1 MAKIRSVSPSACISP
16 DLAAVSDRAAL
27 MFLLLPCHCDDYGVM
42 PYHPAKLKALVFPMR
57 DVTAD
62 ECALLVDELS
72 AHDMVSVYEAEGASW
87 LHVTNFSKY
96 QHPARMRRSDWP
108 LPPSLAAEQGQCSDS
123 AEAVQEQCAG
133 SAEAVRGQCAGSA
146 EAVRGQCGGSAE
158 GAECAEKGASHD
170 NRQCSDSAAT
180 VRGQCNDSAEAVPRQ
195 CSEAAGEGEGEGDRE
210 RKEKQEK
217 EKRAAE
223 PPEPS
228 VFDVAEPSDEDV
240 RRVVSCINRV
250 ARKRLSADTPSVREP
265 IAIRLAQ
272 GRTVDELCSVA
283 TCKARQWAGW
293 EQAKAR
299 LVPKTLFGRKF
310 DEYLADAE
318 EGGGSDAEDERY
330 SGAW

>member
-72 AHDMVSVYEAEGASW
+72 AHDMVSVYEAEGATW

-108 LPPSLAAEQGQCSDS
+108 LPPWLAAEQCPDS
-123 AEAVQEQCAG
+123 AATVQEQCPDSDEAVREKCAG
-133 SAEAVRGQCAGSA
+133 SAEAVQ
-146 EAVRGQCGGSAE
+146 GQCGGSAE
-158 GAECAEKGASHD
+158 GAEGAEKGASPD

-180 VRGQCNDSAEAVPRQ
+180 VRGQCPDSAEAVPRQ

-217 EKRAAE
+217 EKRPAE
-223 PPEPS
+223 PGDPAEQI
-228 VFDVAEPSDEDV
+228 VRDVAAQAV
-240 RRVVSCINRV
+240 AHLNRRCR
-250 ARKRLSADTPSVREP
+250 RKFKDDSP
-265 IAIRLAQ
+265 
-272 GRTVDELCSVA
+272 A
-283 TCKARQWAGW
+283 TL
-293 EQAKAR
+293 R
-299 LVPKTLFGRKF
+299 LVRARMREGHTAADFIAVVDNKAHWMTDPKMRRYLRPETLWCAKHF
-310 DEYLADAE
+310 ESYLN
-318 EGGGSDAEDERY
+318 EGGGADDAAGEY
-330 SGAW
+330 SGAF

>member
-72 AHDMVSVYEAEGASW
+72 AHDMVSVYEAEGATW

-108 LPPSLAAEQGQCSDS
+108 LPPWLAAEQGQRPDSDEAVREQCRDS
-123 AEAVQEQCAG
+123 AEAVQEQC
-133 SAEAVRGQCAGSA
+133 SDSA
-146 EAVRGQCGGSAE
+146 EAVRGQCGDSADC
-158 GAECAEKGASHD
+158 AECAEKGASPD

-180 VRGQCNDSAEAVPRQ
+180 VQGQCSDSAEAVPRQ

-250 ARKRLSADTPSVREP
+250 ARKRLSADAPSVREP

>member
-1 MAKIRSVSPSACISP
+1 M
-16 DLAAVSDRAAL
+16 
-27 MFLLLPCHCDDYGVM
+27 
-42 PYHPAKLKALVFPMR
+42 
-57 DVTAD
+57 
-62 ECALLVDELS
+62 DELS

-108 LPPSLAAEQGQCSDS
+108 LPPWLAAEQCPDSAATAQGQCPDS
-123 AEAVQEQCAG
+123 AEAVQEQCSG
-133 SAEAVRGQCAGSA
+133 SAEAVREQYGD
-146 EAVRGQCGGSAE
+146 SAE
-158 GAECAEKGASHD
+158 GAEGAEKGASPD

-180 VRGQCNDSAEAVPRQ
+180 VRGQCSDSAEAVPRQ

-217 EKRAAE
+217 EKRPAE

-250 ARKRLSADTPSVREP
+250 ARKRLSAETPSVREP

-272 GRTVDELCSVA
+272 GRTVNELCSVA

-310 DEYLADAE
+310 DEYLAEAE

>member
-108 LPPSLAAEQGQCSDS
+108 LPPWLAAEQCPDNAATAQGQCPDS

-133 SAEAVRGQCAGSA
+133 SAEAVR
-146 EAVRGQCGGSAE
+146 EQCGDSAE
-158 GAECAEKGASHD
+158 GAEGAEKGASPD

-180 VRGQCNDSAEAVPRQ
+180 VRGQCSDSAEAVPRQ
-195 CSEAAGEGEGEGDRE
+195 CREAAGEGEGEGDRE

-217 EKRAAE
+217 EKRPAE
-223 PPEPS
+223 PGDPAEQI
-228 VFDVAEPSDEDV
+228 VRDVAAQAV
-240 RRVVSCINRV
+240 AHLNRRCR
-250 ARKRLSADTPSVREP
+250 RKFKDDSP
-265 IAIRLAQ
+265 
-272 GRTVDELCSVA
+272 A
-283 TCKARQWAGW
+283 TL
-293 EQAKAR
+293 R
-299 LVPKTLFGRKF
+299 LVRARMREGHTAADFIAVVDNKAHWMTDPKMRRYLRPETLWCAKHF
-310 DEYLADAE
+310 ESYLN
-318 EGGGSDAEDERY
+318 EGGGADDAAGEY
-330 SGAW
+330 SGAF

>member
-72 AHDMVSVYEAEGASW
+72 AHDMVSVYEAEGATW

-108 LPPSLAAEQGQCSDS
+108 LPPSPAEEQGQRPDSDEAVREQCRDS
-123 AEAVQEQCAG
+123 AEAVQEQC
-133 SAEAVRGQCAGSA
+133 SDSA
-146 EAVRGQCGGSAE
+146 EAVRGQCGDSAE
-158 GAECAEKGASHD
+158 GAECAEKCASPD

-180 VRGQCNDSAEAVPRQ
+180 VQGQCNDSAEAVPRQ

-223 PPEPS
+223 PGEPS

-250 ARKRLSADTPSVREP
+250 ARKRLSADAPSVREP

-272 GRTVDELCSVA
+272 GRTVDELCSVV

-310 DEYLADAE
+310 DEYLAEAE

>member
-42 PYHPAKLKALVFPMR
+42 PFHPAKLKALVFPMR

-96 QHPARMRRSDWP
+96 QHPARIRRSDWP
-108 LPPSLAAEQGQCSDS
+108 LPPWLAAEQCAGSAATVQGQCPNS

-133 SAEAVRGQCAGSA
+133 GAGAVR
-146 EAVRGQCGGSAE
+146 EQCGDSAD
-158 GAECAEKGASHD
+158 GADRAEKYASHD

-180 VRGQCNDSAEAVPRQ
+180 VQGQCSDSAGAVPRQ
-195 CSEAAGEGEGEGDRE
+195 CNEAAGEGEGEGDRE

-217 EKRAAE
+217 EKRPAE

-272 GRTVDELCSVA
+272 GRTVDELCSVV

-318 EGGGSDAEDERY
+318 EGGGPDAEDERY

>member
-108 LPPSLAAEQGQCSDS
+108 LPPWLAAAQGQCPDSAEAVREQCRDS

-133 SAEAVRGQCAGSA
+133 SAEAVRGQCDD
-146 EAVRGQCGGSAE
+146 SAE

-180 VRGQCNDSAEAVPRQ
+180 VQGQCGDSAEAVPRQ
-195 CSEAAGEGEGEGDRE
+195 CGEAAGEGEGDRE

>member
-108 LPPSLAAEQGQCSDS
+108 LPPWLAAEQCPDSAATAQGQCPDS
-123 AEAVQEQCAG
+123 AEAVQEQCSG
-133 SAEAVRGQCAGSA
+133 SAEALREQYGD
-146 EAVRGQCGGSAE
+146 SAE
-158 GAECAEKGASHD
+158 GAEGAEKGASPD

-180 VRGQCNDSAEAVPRQ
+180 VRGQCSDSAEAVTRQ
-195 CSEAAGEGEGEGDRE
+195 CSEAAGEGEGEGVGENHRDIAHPADFGDPAEQIVRD
-210 RKEKQEK
+210 
-217 EKRAAE
+217 AAAQA
-223 PPEPS
+223 
-228 VFDVAEPSDEDV
+228 VAHLN
-240 RRVVSCINRV
+240 RRCRRNF
-250 ARKRLSADTPSVREP
+250 KADSP
-265 IAIRLAQ
+265 
-272 GRTVDELCSVA
+272 A
-283 TCKARQWAGW
+283 TL
-293 EQAKAR
+293 R
-299 LVPKTLFGRKF
+299 LVRARMREGHTAADFIAVVDNKAHWMTDPKMRRYLRPETLWCAKHF
-310 DEYLADAE
+310 ESYLN
-318 EGGGSDAEDERY
+318 EGGGSDDAAGEY
-330 SGAW
+330 SGAF

>member
-108 LPPSLAAEQGQCSDS
+108 LPPWLAAEQCPDSAATVQGQCSDS
-123 AEAVQEQCAG
+123 AEAVHEQCAG
-133 SAEAVRGQCAGSA
+133 SEEAVR
-146 EAVRGQCGGSAE
+146 EQCGDSAE
-158 GAECAEKGASHD
+158 GAEGAEKGASHD
-170 NRQCSDSAAT
+170 NQHCYDSAAT
-180 VRGQCNDSAEAVPRQ
+180 VQEQCSDSAEAVPRQ
-195 CSEAAGEGEGEGDRE
+195 CSEAAGEGEGVGDRE

-217 EKRAAE
+217 EKRPAE
-223 PPEPS
+223 PGDPAEQI
-228 VFDVAEPSDEDV
+228 VRDVAGQAV
-240 RRVVSCINRV
+240 AHLNRRCR
-250 ARKRLSADTPSVREP
+250 RKFKADSP
-265 IAIRLAQ
+265 
-272 GRTVDELCSVA
+272 A
-283 TCKARQWAGW
+283 TL
-293 EQAKAR
+293 R
-299 LVPKTLFGRKF
+299 LVRARMREGHTAADFIAVVDNKAHWMTDPKMRRYLRPETLWCAKHF
-310 DEYLADAE
+310 ESYLN
-318 EGGGSDAEDERY
+318 EGGGADDAAGEY
-330 SGAW
+330 SGAF

>member
-108 LPPSLAAEQGQCSDS
+108 LPPSPAEEQGQCSDSAEAVREQCRDS

-133 SAEAVRGQCAGSA
+133 SAEAVRGQCGD
-146 EAVRGQCGGSAE
+146 SAE

-180 VRGQCNDSAEAVPRQ
+180 VQGQCGDSAEAVPRQ

>member
-108 LPPSLAAEQGQCSDS
+108 LPPWLAAEQCPDSAATAQGQCPDS

-133 SAEAVRGQCAGSA
+133 SAEAVR
-146 EAVRGQCGGSAE
+146 EQCGDSAE
-158 GAECAEKGASHD
+158 GAEGAEKGASPD

-180 VRGQCNDSAEAVPRQ
+180 VRGQCSDSAEAVPRQ
-195 CSEAAGEGEGEGDRE
+195 CREAAGEGEGEGDRE

-217 EKRAAE
+217 EKRPAE
-223 PPEPS
+223 PGDPAEQI
-228 VFDVAEPSDEDV
+228 VRDVAAQAV
-240 RRVVSCINRV
+240 AHLNRRCR
-250 ARKRLSADTPSVREP
+250 RKFKDDSP
-265 IAIRLAQ
+265 
-272 GRTVDELCSVA
+272 A
-283 TCKARQWAGW
+283 TL
-293 EQAKAR
+293 R
-299 LVPKTLFGRKF
+299 LVRARMREGHTAADFIAVVDNKAHWMTDPKMRRYLRPETLWCAKHF
-310 DEYLADAE
+310 ESYLN
-318 EGGGSDAEDERY
+318 EGGGADDAAGEY
-330 SGAW
+330 SGAF

>member
-108 LPPSLAAEQGQCSDS
+108 LPPWLAAHCPDSAATVQGQCPDS
-123 AEAVQEQCAG
+123 AEAVRE
-133 SAEAVRGQCAGSA
+133 QCAGSA

-158 GAECAEKGASHD
+158 GAEQAENCASPD
-170 NRQCSDSAAT
+170 NRQCSDSDAT
-180 VRGQCNDSAEAVPRQ
+180 VRGQCPDSAEAVPRQ
-195 CSEAAGEGEGEGDRE
+195 CSEAAGEGEGEGVGDRE

>member
-108 LPPSLAAEQGQCSDS
+108 LPPWLAAHCPDSAATAQGQCPDS
-123 AEAVQEQCAG
+123 AEAVRE
-133 SAEAVRGQCAGSA
+133 QCAGSA

-158 GAECAEKGASHD
+158 GAEQAENCASPD
-170 NRQCSDSAAT
+170 NRQCSDSDAT
-180 VRGQCNDSAEAVPRQ
+180 VRGQCPDSAEAVPRQ
-195 CSEAAGEGEGEGDRE
+195 CSEAAGEGEGVGDRE

-223 PPEPS
+223 PGDPAEQI
-228 VFDVAEPSDEDV
+228 VRDVAAQAV
-240 RRVVSCINRV
+240 AHLNRRCR
-250 ARKRLSADTPSVREP
+250 RKFKPDSP
-265 IAIRLAQ
+265 
-272 GRTVDELCSVA
+272 A
-283 TCKARQWAGW
+283 TL
-293 EQAKAR
+293 R
-299 LVPKTLFGRKF
+299 LVRARMREGHTAADFIAVVDNKAHWMTDPKMRRYLRPETLWCAKHF
-310 DEYLADAE
+310 ESYLN
-318 EGGGSDAEDERY
+318 EGGGADDAAGEY
-330 SGAW
+330 SGAF

>member
-108 LPPSLAAEQGQCSDS
+108 LPPSPAAEREQCSDS
-123 AEAVQEQCAG
+123 AEAVQE
-133 SAEAVRGQCAGSA
+133 QCAGSA

>member
-108 LPPSLAAEQGQCSDS
+108 LPPSPAEEQGQCS
-123 AEAVQEQCAG
+123 
-133 SAEAVRGQCAGSA
+133 
-146 EAVRGQCGGSAE
+146 
-158 GAECAEKGASHD
+158 
-170 NRQCSDSAAT
+170 
-180 VRGQCNDSAEAVPRQ
+180 DSAEAVPRQ

>member
-1 MAKIRSVSPSACISP
+1 M
-16 DLAAVSDRAAL
+16 
-27 MFLLLPCHCDDYGVM
+27 
-42 PYHPAKLKALVFPMR
+42 
-57 DVTAD
+57 
-62 ECALLVDELS
+62 
-72 AHDMVSVYEAEGASW
+72 
-87 LHVTNFSKY
+87 
-96 QHPARMRRSDWP
+96 
-108 LPPSLAAEQGQCSDS
+108 
-123 AEAVQEQCAG
+123 
-133 SAEAVRGQCAGSA
+133 
-146 EAVRGQCGGSAE
+146 
-158 GAECAEKGASHD
+158 
-170 NRQCSDSAAT
+170 
-180 VRGQCNDSAEAVPRQ
+180 
-195 CSEAAGEGEGEGDRE
+195 GDRE

>member
-42 PYHPAKLKALVFPMR
+42 PFHPAKLKALVFPMR

-108 LPPSLAAEQGQCSDS
+108 LPPWLAAEQCPDSAATVQEQCAGGAEAAQGQCAGSAGAVQEQCGGSADGADRAEKYASPDNRQCGDSAATVQGQCSDS
-123 AEAVQEQCAG
+123 AG
-133 SAEAVRGQCAGSA
+133 
-146 EAVRGQCGGSAE
+146 
-158 GAECAEKGASHD
+158 
-170 NRQCSDSAAT
+170 
-180 VRGQCNDSAEAVPRQ
+180 AVPRQ
-195 CSEAAGEGEGEGDRE
+195 CNEAAGEGEGEGDRE

-217 EKRAAE
+217 EKRPAE

-272 GRTVDELCSVA
+272 GRTVDELCSVV

-318 EGGGSDAEDERY
+318 EGGGPDAEDERY

>member
-72 AHDMVSVYEAEGASW
+72 AHDMVSVYEAEGAEW

-108 LPPSLAAEQGQCSDS
+108 LPPWLAAQCPDSAATAQGQRPDS
-123 AEAVQEQCAG
+123 AEAVREQCAG
-133 SAEAVRGQCAGSA
+133 SAEAVQL
-146 EAVRGQCGGSAE
+146 QCGGSADGAE
-158 GAECAEKGASHD
+158 GAQKGASPD

-180 VRGQCNDSAEAVPRQ
+180 VQGQCSDSAEAVPRQ

-217 EKRAAE
+217 EKRPAE
-223 PPEPS
+223 PGYPAEQI
-228 VFDVAEPSDEDV
+228 VRDVAAQAV
-240 RRVVSCINRV
+240 AHLNRRCR
-250 ARKRLSADTPSVREP
+250 RKFKDDSP
-265 IAIRLAQ
+265 
-272 GRTVDELCSVA
+272 A
-283 TCKARQWAGW
+283 TL
-293 EQAKAR
+293 R
-299 LVPKTLFGRKF
+299 LVRARMREGHTAADFIAVVDNKAHWMTDPKMRRYLRPETLWCAKHF
-310 DEYLADAE
+310 ESYLN
-318 EGGGSDAEDERY
+318 EGGGADDAAGEY
-330 SGAW
+330 SGAF

>member
-72 AHDMVSVYEAEGASW
+72 AHDMVSVYEAEGATW

-108 LPPSLAAEQGQCSDS
+108 LPPWLAAEQCPDSAATVQGQCPDS
-123 AEAVQEQCAG
+123 AEAVHEQCAG
-133 SAEAVRGQCAGSA
+133 SAEAVR
-146 EAVRGQCGGSAE
+146 EQCGDSADGAE
-158 GAECAEKGASHD
+158 GAEKGASPD

-180 VRGQCNDSAEAVPRQ
+180 VRGQCSDSAEAVPRQ
-195 CSEAAGEGEGEGDRE
+195 CSEAAGEGEGEEDRE

-217 EKRAAE
+217 EKRPAE
-223 PPEPS
+223 HPEPS

>member
-108 LPPSLAAEQGQCSDS
+108 LPPWLAAEQCPDSAATAQGQCPDS
-123 AEAVQEQCAG
+123 AEAVQEQCG
-133 SAEAVRGQCAGSA
+133 D
-146 EAVRGQCGGSAE
+146 SAE
-158 GAECAEKGASHD
+158 GAEGAEKGASPD

-180 VRGQCNDSAEAVPRQ
+180 VQGQCSDSAEAVPRQ
-195 CSEAAGEGEGEGDRE
+195 CSEAAGEGEGVGDRE

-223 PPEPS
+223 PGEPS

-272 GRTVDELCSVA
+272 GRTVDELCSVV

-310 DEYLADAE
+310 DEYLAEAE

>member
-108 LPPSLAAEQGQCSDS
+108 LPPWLAAEQCPDS
-123 AEAVQEQCAG
+123 AATVQEQCAG
-133 SAEAVRGQCAGSA
+133 GAEAVR
-146 EAVRGQCGGSAE
+146 EQCGDSAE
-158 GAECAEKGASHD
+158 GAEYAEKGASPD

-180 VRGQCNDSAEAVPRQ
+180 VQGQCSDSAGAVPRQ
-195 CSEAAGEGEGEGDRE
+195 CNEAAGEGEGEGDRE

-217 EKRAAE
+217 EKRPAE

-272 GRTVDELCSVA
+272 GRTVDELCSVV

-318 EGGGSDAEDERY
+318 EGGVSDAEDERY

>member
-42 PYHPAKLKALVFPMR
+42 PFHPAKLKALVFPMR

-108 LPPSLAAEQGQCSDS
+108 LPPWLAAEQCPDSAATVQEQCAGGAEAVREQCRDSAEGAEYAEKGTSTDNRHCGDSAATVQGQCSDS
-123 AEAVQEQCAG
+123 AG
-133 SAEAVRGQCAGSA
+133 
-146 EAVRGQCGGSAE
+146 
-158 GAECAEKGASHD
+158 
-170 NRQCSDSAAT
+170 
-180 VRGQCNDSAEAVPRQ
+180 AVPRQ
-195 CSEAAGEGEGEGDRE
+195 CNEAAGEGEGEGDRE

-217 EKRAAE
+217 EKRPAE

-272 GRTVDELCSVA
+272 GRTVDELCSVV

-318 EGGGSDAEDERY
+318 EGGGPDAEDERY

>member
-42 PYHPAKLKALVFPMR
+42 PFHPAKLKALVFPMR

-108 LPPSLAAEQGQCSDS
+108 LPPWLAAEHCPDS
-123 AEAVQEQCAG
+123 AATVQEQCAG
-133 SAEAVRGQCAGSA
+133 GAEAVR
-146 EAVRGQCGGSAE
+146 EQCGDSAE
-158 GAECAEKGASHD
+158 GADRAEKYASHD

-180 VRGQCNDSAEAVPRQ
+180 VQGQCSDSAGAVPRQ
-195 CSEAAGEGEGEGDRE
+195 CNEAAGEGEGEGDRE

-217 EKRAAE
+217 EKRPAE

-272 GRTVDELCSVA
+272 GRTVDELCSVV

-318 EGGGSDAEDERY
+318 EGGGPDAEDERY

>member
-108 LPPSLAAEQGQCSDS
+108 LPPWLAAEQRPDSDATVQGQRPDS
-123 AEAVQEQCAG
+123 AEAVREQCAG
-133 SAEAVRGQCAGSA
+133 SAEAVQ
-146 EAVRGQCGGSAE
+146 GQCGGSAE
-158 GAECAEKGASHD
+158 GAERAENCASPD

-180 VRGQCNDSAEAVPRQ
+180 VQGQCSDSAEAVPRQ
-195 CSEAAGEGEGEGDRE
+195 CSEAAGEGEGEGVGENHRAIAHPADFDDPAEQIVRDAAAQAVAHLNRRCR
-210 RKEKQEK
+210 RKFK
-217 EKRAAE
+217 
-223 PPEPS
+223 
-228 VFDVAEPSDEDV
+228 
-240 RRVVSCINRV
+240 
-250 ARKRLSADTPSVREP
+250 ADSP
-265 IAIRLAQ
+265 
-272 GRTVDELCSVA
+272 A
-283 TCKARQWAGW
+283 TL
-293 EQAKAR
+293 R
-299 LVPKTLFGRKF
+299 LVRARMREGHTAADFIAVVDNKAHWMTDPKMRRYLRPETLWCAKHF
-310 DEYLADAE
+310 ESYLN
-318 EGGGSDAEDERY
+318 EGGGADDAAGEY
-330 SGAW
+330 SGAF

>member
-108 LPPSLAAEQGQCSDS
+108 LPPSPAAEQGQCPDSDEAVREQCRDS

-133 SAEAVRGQCAGSA
+133 SAEAVRGQCGD
-146 EAVRGQCGGSAE
+146 SAE

-180 VRGQCNDSAEAVPRQ
+180 VQGQCSDSAEAVPRQ
-195 CSEAAGEGEGEGDRE
+195 CSEAAGEGEGEGVGENHRDIAHPAEQIVRD
-210 RKEKQEK
+210 
-217 EKRAAE
+217 AAAQA
-223 PPEPS
+223 
-228 VFDVAEPSDEDV
+228 VAHLN
-240 RRVVSCINRV
+240 RRCRRNF
-250 ARKRLSADTPSVREP
+250 KADSP
-265 IAIRLAQ
+265 
-272 GRTVDELCSVA
+272 A
-283 TCKARQWAGW
+283 TL
-293 EQAKAR
+293 R
-299 LVPKTLFGRKF
+299 LVRARMREGHTAADFIAVVDNKAHWMTDPKMRRYLRPETLWCAKHF
-310 DEYLADAE
+310 ESYLN
-318 EGGGSDAEDERY
+318 EGGGADDAAGEY
-330 SGAW
+330 SGAF